1 MLLFPLVLIWFFLGG
16 AAQGGGGAC
25 AGEIVLQ
32 ACVRSNVGEMESRS
46 RDQLPSFSRGCDA
59 LSSRDPPHPTPRP
72 EQGNIVGLCH
82 LGPSQ
87 DSFSRLTP
95 DFKEGTLTVIGK
107 PVQPLLSF
115 FLLGTLLNS
124 PPSSPK

>member
-1 MLLFPLVLIWFFLGG
+1 MLLFPLVLIWFFWGG
-16 AAQGGGGAC
+16 AARGVGGAGGGG
-25 AGEIVLQ
+25 IVLQ

-59 LSSRDPPHPTPRP
+59 LSSRTPSPAPRP

-107 PVQPLLSF
+107 PVQLLLSF